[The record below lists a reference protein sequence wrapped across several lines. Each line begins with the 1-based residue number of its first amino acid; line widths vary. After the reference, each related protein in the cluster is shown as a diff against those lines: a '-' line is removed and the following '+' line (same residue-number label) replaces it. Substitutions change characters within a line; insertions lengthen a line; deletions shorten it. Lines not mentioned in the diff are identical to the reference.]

1 MLLKL
6 VVAAMENQN
15 SSTLEMLIVAD
26 WLEEFGKGPEVQHY
40 IKLLREQAPKVTD
53 WLSIIDKFGTGKERK
68 QSQRVKRG
76 AIAWFT
82 PRSSKRKKRVK
93 NWFHKT
99 KTQEKDDP
107 RMLCVVLMRL
117 REAANKVN

>member
-15 SSTLEMLIVAD
+15 SSTLEMMVVAD
-26 WLEEFGKGPEVQHY
+26 WLEEFGKGPELQHY
-40 IKLLREQAPKVTD
+40 LTLLRTESPKVND

-68 QSQRVKRG
+68 QSQRVKRS
-76 AIAWFT
+76 AILCFA

-93 NWFHKT
+93 KWFHKQ
-99 KTQEKDDP
+99 KAQEKIDG
-107 RMLCVVLMRL
+107 RICHAVLNGL
-117 REAANKVN
+117 REAANKVE